1 MRPFLLSLLA
11 LLMLLT
17 PGSSQTNPADRP
29 DAGPNPAVWLK
40 IDQLLAKGQTASAAR
55 LLEPLY
61 QQARRRPQ
69 AAPEYVRTL
78 LYKLRLLENKE
89 EEADVK
95 GIELLEKDLKTA
107 QFPARPVLHS
117 LLAQLYARYY
127 DQHRYQLYD
136 RTNAA
141 RPDTA
146 DASRA
151 DLQTWDAAQLAAAI
165 VGHYQAS
172 VTDEPRRQQQTLLSN
187 LGYLSRGADA
197 AGRARRPTLFDLL
210 AFRAVEGLGNDELYL
225 TKPAQQ
231 FRLIDPKLFG
241 PAAEFA
247 RLPLQAPAPDSLNG
261 QFHALQVVQQLL
273 AFRLQSAT
281 TAPEALADADLQ
293 RLEFVQQ
300 HAELANKTE
309 LYRAALR
316 RAADTYRASPI
327 AAEFGAAEA
336 ASWQEEDPGKAHA
349 LALDVE
355 KAYAK
360 SRGASQAAVL
370 RGQLERVE
378 IGFTTEDVLLPGRP
392 WLLKLTVRNAPRLY
406 ATAYRLSSA
415 QVLRQLEQPVQYQDK
430 TLQQRYARALA
441 AKPAA
446 AWTLEQAGPTD
457 FRSHTVQQAG
467 PALPLGQYLIVLS
480 TAPANPTK
488 EQPGTVT
495 TYNQVQV
502 SELSYLRRNAANTN
516 GPELLV
522 LHRQTGAP
530 LAGVRVVA
538 SAQKYNQFDNI
549 RRATNYVRQEP
560 QNTDEK
566 GKVSPIV
573 GKLPGDVTQIR
584 SLLFSKGADSL
595 LINDYLYHLS
605 HPRDESA
612 ERAQRQTFLYTD
624 RAIYRPGQTL
634 YFKGI
639 LTETLAGKSTL
650 LTNTPVSVRLIDVN
664 GQTVQTLPFTTNDFG
679 SFHSSLVL
687 PTGLLNGQMQL
698 QTDHGS
704 VDFAVEDYKRPTF
717 QVTMAPVQG
726 TPVLGQEVTVRGTA
740 TAYAGQP
747 VDGAAVSYRVV
758 RRTFWPYFG
767 RGYYGGGGPA
777 EQEIASGT
785 ARTDSAGSFAVTFVA
800 QPGETGSG
808 GKRGPGGPG
817 YVFEV
822 TADVTDAAGETRT
835 GQQRVS
841 LGTAALVLR
850 LQLPAL
856 LNRAALAGT
865 ADKAEKT
872 EETGLQLLSTNAAGE
887 ALPATGEL
895 RLYRLTPPATAF
907 RPRLWERPEREA
919 LSPEE
924 FGRQFPLDAYGQ
936 QDNDSTWART
946 LVATLPF
953 NTEKAPA
960 LPELAAQLARQEPG
974 RYLLEASA
982 TPAKAGQPTAKTGQF
997 FTLFDPAAT
1006 RLPVPTTDWFVP
1018 LQSSVTPG
1026 GVARFLVG
1034 SSLPDARVLL
1044 AAEANGQPL
1053 RPAEWLTLRAGEQRV
1068 VEVPVPAAPGEGQL
1082 YVHLTQVRDNRLY
1095 THTAPVQIA
1104 PPPAPLLLD
1113 IATFRDKLQPGQPE
1127 TWRVTIKQTGGK
1139 PADAE
1144 LLATLY
1150 DQSLDVFRPHDFQ
1163 PLNFPQRY
1171 FQPMLAW
1178 QGSFG
1183 TEDGRY
1189 LLTDHPG
1196 TISILPVLY
1205 PELNLWGFGSGD
1217 GMEAVETV
1225 IETKAYVVA
1234 DAATM
1239 RPGAPARVMIRGAR
1253 AAAAPV
1259 AMANSQL
1266 SEVVVAGSMTRQ
1278 TQMQRV
1284 GTIPPPA
1291 DLSQVQA
1298 RTDFRETAF
1307 WLPALRTNA
1316 QGETVLEFQMPEAVT
1331 RWQLLALA
1339 HDRQLRTGQLRR
1351 ELVTQKKLQVTAN
1364 APRFFREG
1372 DQLIF
1377 QAKLSNLTNEALA
1390 GTAQLLLLDAR
1401 TQQPLEARLLQSPA
1415 QLAFNLPA
1423 NQSQALSW
1431 SIMLPENIEG
1441 QLPLEAV
1448 TYKVVASAQLPVAS
1462 SRLSG
1467 KQKRQRRK
1475 NGPTTNNQQL
1485 ATIEDG
1491 EQNTLPVLPNRLLVT
1506 ESLPL
1511 PIVGPATRE
1520 FELKKLTSTTSA
1532 TRRNYSLTLEMT
1544 PNPAWYAV
1552 QALPYLMEYPYECS
1566 EQVFSRLY
1574 ANLLAAKI
1582 LQSSPALK
1590 TTLAEWQRA
1599 ARAGDPAALSS
1610 KLEQNPELKSL
1621 LLQETPW
1628 VRDAQNETER
1638 MRRLTEL
1645 FDEPRLKAETARAL
1659 AKLRQQQLPDGA
1671 FPWFEKMPAD
1681 RYITQLIVAGFG
1693 KLQKLGAFDA
1703 LNDEQARPLLQSA
1716 LAYLDGE
1723 LQQDYARLRKQP
1735 KVDLKADN
1743 LNDLQIQ
1750 ALYARSFWPAP
1761 AVPKAAQPA
1770 QAYYRQQ
1777 AATYW
1782 SGRTRYLQAQTA
1794 LALHRAKIQPTVTAQ
1809 IMTALSENALHSDE
1823 LGMYW
1828 KDVRPG
1834 YYWREAPTETQ
1845 ATLIEAYD
1853 EIKNDQRAVDE
1864 LKLWLL
1870 KQKQVQSWA
1879 STRATADA
1887 CYALLLRGSDWLK
1900 PAAEPLVVTVGGQP
1914 AQPTG
1919 QQAVTGYYKITWPAT
1934 EIKPAQGRV
1943 TVRKPDAGVA
1953 WGALYWQYFEQLDKI
1968 TPAATGLQLER
1979 RLYREQRTAAGPVLE
1994 PLRPASPL
2002 RVGDVLVVRLVL
2014 RADRDLEYVHLK
2026 DQRAAGLEL
2035 IGQTSGYRYQ
2045 SGLGYYESPR
2055 DAATNFFISYFPK
2068 GTHTFEYRLR
2078 AAQAGNFSGG
2088 LSQLQCLY
2096 APEFTTHSV
2105 GTRVSIAGQK

>member
-1 MRPFLLSLLA
+1 MRSFLLCLFA

-17 PGSSQTNPADRP
+17 PGSSQTTPP
-29 DAGPNPAVWLK
+29 GSPEGPNAAVWLK
-40 IDQLLAKGQTASAAR
+40 IDQLLAKGQTASAAK

-95 GIELLEKDLKTA
+95 SIALLEADLQTA

-117 LLAQLYARYY
+117 LLAQLYTHYY
-127 DQHRYQLYD
+127 QQHRYQLYS

-146 DASRA
+146 DQSRA
-151 DLQTWDAAQLAAAI
+151 DLRTWGAARLGAA
-165 VGHYQAS
+165 VVEHYRAS
-172 VTDEPRRQQQTLLSN
+172 VADEPRRQQQLRLSE

-197 AGRARRPTLFDLL
+197 AGRARRPTLYDLL
-210 AFRAVEGLGNDELYL
+210 AFRAVEGLGNDELYI
-225 TKPAQQ
+225 TRPAQQ
-231 FRLIDPKLFG
+231 FRLTDPQLFG
-241 PAAEFA
+241 PAAEFV
-247 RLPLQAPAPDSLNG
+247 RLKLEAPAADSLNG
-261 QFHALQVVQQLL
+261 QFHALQVLQQLL
-273 AFRLQSAT
+273 AFRLQTAT

-300 HAELANKTE
+300 HATLENKTA

-316 RAADTYRASPI
+316 RAADAYQATPV

-336 ASWQEEDPGKAHA
+336 ASWQQDDPSKAHA
-349 LALDVE
+349 LALAVE
-355 KAYAK
+355 QRFPKT
-360 SRGASQAAVL
+360 RGAGQAAVL
-370 RGQLERVE
+370 RQELERVE
-378 IGFTTEDVLLPGRP
+378 IGFTTEDVLLPNQP
-392 WLLKLTVRNAPRLY
+392 WLLQLTVRNAPRLY
-406 ATAYRLSSA
+406 ATAYRLSAA
-415 QVLRQLEQPVQYQDK
+415 QQLRQLEQPELYQNK

-446 AWTLEQAGPTD
+446 TWTLDVPGPAD

-467 PALPLGQYLIVLS
+467 PSLPLGRYLIVLS
-480 TAPANPTK
+480 TTPTNPTK
-488 EQPGTVT
+488 EQPGIVT
-495 TYNQVQV
+495 AFGEVPV
-502 SELSYLRRNAANTN
+502 SELSHLRRSAANTD

-530 LAGVRVVA
+530 LAGVRVLPFF
-538 SAQKYNQFDNI
+538 QFYNQAKRQYEQ
-549 RRATNYVRQEP
+549 RRGAAQTTSSEGIAQVPVEIKTG
-560 QNTDEK
+560 QNTQ
-566 GKVSPIV
+566 
-573 GKLPGDVTQIR
+573 LRAALLTQ
-584 SLLFSKGADSL
+584 GPDSL
-595 LINDYLYHLS
+595 LMTEGHGYYGARRDLND
-605 HPRDESA
+605 DEDDS
-612 ERAQRQTFLYTD
+612 ESTTFLYTD
-624 RAIYRPGQTL
+624 RAIYRPGQTI

-639 LTETLAGKSTL
+639 VAEKRKGQARVLADFKETVELH
-650 LTNTPVSVRLIDVN
+650 DVN
-664 GQTVQTLPFTTNDFG
+664 GQVVQRAEFQTNKFG
-679 SFHSSLVL
+679 SFHGSFVL
-687 PTGLLNGQMQL
+687 PTGLLNGQMSL
-698 QTDHGS
+698 VASAADDPRNAYFS
-704 VDFAVEDYKRPTF
+704 VEDYKRPTF
-717 QVTMAPVQG
+717 RVALAPVQG
-726 TPVLGQEVTVRGTA
+726 TPVLGQPVTVRGTA

-747 VDGAAVSYRVV
+747 VDGATVQYRVV
-758 RRTFWPYFG
+758 RRTFWPWFG
-767 RGYYGGGGPA
+767 RGFYGGGGPA
-777 EQEIASGT
+777 EQEITSGT
-785 ARTDSAGSFAVTFVA
+785 ARTDSAGGFAITFVA
-800 QPGETGSG
+800 QADENSPG

-822 TADVTDAAGETRT
+822 TADVTDAAGETRS
-835 GQQRVS
+835 GQQRIS
-841 LGTAALVLR
+841 LGAAALTLR

-856 LNRAALAGT
+856 LNRAELPAT
-865 ADKAEKT
+865 T
-872 EETGLQLLSTNAAGE
+872 ELQLLSTNATGE

-895 RLYRLTPPATAF
+895 HLYRLTPPATAF
-907 RPRLWERPEREA
+907 RPRAWPRPEREG
-919 LSPEE
+919 LSREE
-924 FGRQFPLDAYGQ
+924 FRRQFPLDAYALE
-936 QDNDSTWART
+936 DNDSTWART

-953 NTEKAPA
+953 NTEKTPQ

-974 RYLLEASA
+974 RYLLEATA
-982 TPAKAGQPTAKTGQF
+982 APAKPGQPTAKAEQF
-997 FTLFDPAAT
+997 FTLFDPAAA
-1006 RLPVPTTDWFVP
+1006 RLPVPTTDWFVA
-1018 LQSSVTPG
+1018 LQDSVRPG

-1034 SSLPDARVLL
+1034 SSLAGARVLL
-1044 AAEANGQPL
+1044 AAEANGRPL
-1053 RPAEWLTLRAGEQRV
+1053 RSEWLTLRAGEQRV
-1068 VEVPVPAAPGEGQL
+1068 VEVPVPAALGEGQL
-1082 YVHLTQVRDNRLY
+1082 YVHFTQVGDNRLY
-1095 THTAPVQIA
+1095 THTAPVQVA
-1104 PPPAPLLLD
+1104 EPPAPLLLD
-1113 IATFRDKLQPGQPE
+1113 IATFRDKLQPGQQE
-1127 TWRVTIKQTGGK
+1127 TWRVTIKQTNGK

-1150 DQSLDVFRPHDFQ
+1150 DQSLDVFRTHNFQ
-1163 PLNFPQRY
+1163 PLTLPERFY
-1171 FQPMLAW
+1171 AAILAW
-1178 QGSFG
+1178 QGRFG
-1183 TEDGRY
+1183 TEEGQELFDTQPHGESPDEVEYPHLNMWGY
-1189 LLTDHPG
+1189 LREDAVARRSRG
-1196 TISILPVLY
+1196 TLRM
-1205 PELNLWGFGSGD
+1205 N
-1217 GMEAVETV
+1217 
-1225 IETKAYVVA
+1225 
-1234 DAATM
+1234 
-1239 RPGAPARVMIRGAR
+1239 
-1253 AAAAPV
+1253 V
-1259 AMANSQL
+1259 AMSADSKQL
-1266 SEVVVAGSMTRQ
+1266 SEVVVTGYAEAADMAAPAPMASALAGKVAGVQIEETSAEQGQSASR
-1278 TQMQRV
+1278 
-1284 GTIPPPA
+1284 P

-1351 ELVTQKKLQVTAN
+1351 ELVTQKKLQITAN

-1377 QAKLSNLTNEALA
+1377 QAKLSNLTAEVLT
-1390 GTAQLLLLDAR
+1390 GTAQIFLLDAR

-1431 SIMLPENIEG
+1431 SLTLPETAEG
-1441 QLPLEAV
+1441 QMPLEAV
-1448 TYKVVASAQLPVAS
+1448 TYKVVAKGQLVINNEELRIKGRKA
-1462 SRLSG
+1462 R
-1467 KQKRQRRK
+1467 KEAKNQKPETRNQ
-1475 NGPTTNNQQL
+1475 TTV
-1485 ATIEDG
+1485 EDG
-1491 EQNTLPVLPNRLLVT
+1491 EQNTLPVLPNRLLIT

-1520 FELKKLTSTTSA
+1520 FELQKLTSTTSA

-1582 LQSSPALK
+1582 LQSSPALR

-1599 ARAGDPAALSS
+1599 AQAGDQAALSS
-1610 KLEQNPELKSL
+1610 KLEQNQELKNL

-1628 VRDAQNETER
+1628 LRDAQSETER
-1638 MRRLTEL
+1638 MRRLAEL

-1693 KLQKLGAFDA
+1693 KLQRLGAFDA
-1703 LNDEQARPLLQSA
+1703 MQDEQARPLLQNA

-1723 LQQDYARLRKQP
+1723 LQQDYARLCKQP
-1735 KVDLKADN
+1735 KVDLKADH
-1743 LNDLQIQ
+1743 LNDVQIQ
-1750 ALYARSFWPAP
+1750 ALYARSFWPAVV
-1761 AVPKAAQPA
+1761 VPKAAQPA
-1770 QAYYRQQ
+1770 WAYYQQQ

-1782 SGRTRYLQAQTA
+1782 PGRTRYLQAQTA
-1794 LALHRAKIQPTVTAQ
+1794 LALHRAKTQSAAVGQ
-1809 IMTALSENALHSDE
+1809 IMTALSENALHSPE

-1870 KQKQVQSWA
+1870 KQKQVQNWA

-1900 PAAEPLVVTVGGQP
+1900 PAAEPLTVTVGGQP
-1914 AQPTG
+1914 AQPTS
-1919 QQAVTGYYKITWPAT
+1919 QQAGTGYYKISWPAT

-1953 WGALYWQYFEQLDKI
+1953 WGALYWQYFEQLDKV

-1994 PLRPASPL
+1994 PLTPAAPL
-2002 RVGDVLVVRLVL
+2002 RVGDVLVVRLIL
-2014 RADRDLEYVHLK
+2014 CADRDLEYVHLK

-2035 IGQTSGYRYQ
+2035 IAQTSGYRYQ

-2096 APEFTTHSV
+2096 APEFTTHSA

>member
-1 MRPFLLSLLA
+1 MRPFLLCLLA

-17 PGSSQTNPADRP
+17 PGSSQISPADRP
-29 DAGPNPAVWLK
+29 DSGPNAATWRK

-55 LLEPLY
+55 LLAPLY

-95 GIELLEKDLKTA
+95 GIELLEKDLETA

-117 LLAQLYARYY
+117 LLAQLYTRYY
-127 DQHRYQLYD
+127 QQHRYQLYS

-146 DASRA
+146 DQSRA
-151 DLQTWDAAQLAAAI
+151 DLRTWDAARLGAA
-165 VGHYQAS
+165 VVNHYRAS
-172 VTDEPRRQQQTLLSN
+172 TEEEPRRQQQLKLTD

-197 AGRARRPTLFDLL
+197 EGRQRRPTLFDLL
-210 AFRAVEGLGNDELYL
+210 AFRAVDGLSNAELYI
-225 TKPAQQ
+225 TRPAQQ
-231 FRLIDPKLFG
+231 FRLTNPALFG
-241 PAAEFA
+241 PAAEFV
-247 RLPLQAPAPDSLNG
+247 RLPLEAPAADSLNG
-261 QFHALQVVQQLL
+261 QFHALRVLQQQL
-273 AFRLQSAT
+273 AFRLTDKANPT
-281 TAPEALADADLQ
+281 ALADADLQ
-293 RLEFVQQ
+293 RLEFINQ
-300 HAELANKTE
+300 HAALENQQT
-309 LYRAALR
+309 LYRAALA
-316 RAADTYRASPI
+316 RAAATYQALPI
-327 AAEFGAAEA
+327 AAEFRAAEA
-336 ASWQEEDPGKAHA
+336 AAWKEQDPAKAHA
-349 LALDVE
+349 LALAVE
-355 KAYAK
+355 QEFPKT
-360 SRGASQAAVL
+360 RGARQAAAL
-370 RGQLERVE
+370 RQQLERVE
-378 IGFTTEDVLLPGRP
+378 LSFTAEEVLLPNQP
-392 WLLKLTVRNAPRLY
+392 WLLQLTVRNAPRLY

-415 QVLRQLEQPVQYQDK
+415 QVLRQLERPELYQNK
-430 TLQQRYARALA
+430 TLQQRYARTLA

-446 AWTLEQAGPTD
+446 AWTLEVPGPAD

-467 PALPLGQYLIVLS
+467 PSLPLGHYLIVLS

-488 EQPGTVT
+488 EQPGAITAT
-495 TYNQVQV
+495 SQVQV
-502 SELSYLRRNAANTN
+502 SQLSYLRRSTPDAD

-530 LAGVRVVA
+530 LADVRVLPFF
-538 SAQKYNQFDNI
+538 QFYNQPKRQYQQ
-549 RRATNYVRQEP
+549 RRGEAQTTSTTGQVRIPVGVKTGE
-560 QNTDEK
+560 NTQ
-566 GKVSPIV
+566 
-573 GKLPGDVTQIR
+573 LRAALFTQ
-584 SLLFSKGADSL
+584 GPDSL
-595 LINDYLYHLS
+595 LMTDNMGYYGPRRSQPDENDE
-605 HPRDESA
+605 PES
-612 ERAQRQTFLYTD
+612 RTFLYTD
-624 RAIYRPGQTL
+624 RAIYRPGQTV

-639 LTETLAGKSTL
+639 VAQQQKGRTKVLANFKEIVEL
-650 LTNTPVSVRLIDVN
+650 HDVN
-664 GQTVQTLPFTTNDFG
+664 GQVVQRAEFQTNKFG
-679 SFHSSLVL
+679 SFHGSFVL
-687 PTGLLNGQMQL
+687 PTGLLNGQMTL
-698 QTDHGS
+698 VADESDEGGE
-704 VDFAVEDYKRPTF
+704 VYFAVEDYKRPTF
-717 QVTMAPVQG
+717 QVTFAPVAG
-726 TPVLGQEVTVRGTA
+726 TPVLGQPVTVRGTA

-747 VDGAAVSYRVV
+747 VDGAAVNYRVV
-758 RRTFWPYFG
+758 RRTFWPYYG
-767 RGYYGGGGPA
+767 RGFYGGGAP
-777 EQEIASGT
+777 EQEIATGT
-785 ARTDSAGSFAVTFVA
+785 ARTDSAGGFTVTFVA
-800 QPGETGSG
+800 QAGETAAG
-808 GKRGPGGPG
+808 GKRGSWEPG

-835 GQQRVS
+835 GEQRLS
-841 LGTAALVLR
+841 LGTEALTLR
-850 LQLPAL
+850 LDVPELV
-856 LNRAALAGT
+856 NRADLP
-865 ADKAEKT
+865 E
-872 EETGLQLLSTNAAGE
+872 LRLLSTNATGE
-887 ALPATGEL
+887 ALPAQGQL
-895 RLYRLTPPATAF
+895 RLYRLTPPARAF
-907 RPRLWERPEREA
+907 RPRPWARPEREA
-919 LSPEE
+919 LSAEE
-924 FGRQFPLDAYGQ
+924 FRRRFPLDAYGAE
-936 QDNDSTWART
+936 DNDSTWART
-946 LVATLPF
+946 LVLTQAFDTDKTPL
-953 NTEKAPA
+953 
-960 LPELAAQLARQEPG
+960 LPELAARLARQEPG
-974 RYLLEASA
+974 RYRLEATA
-982 TPAKAGQPTAKTGQF
+982 APAKAGQPAPRAEHF
-997 FTLFDPAAT
+997 FTLFDPAAN
-1006 RLPVPTTDWFVP
+1006 RLPVPSPDWFVA
-1018 LQSSVTPG
+1018 LQDSIRPG

-1034 SSLPDARVLL
+1034 SSFAGARVLVQ
-1044 AAEANGQPL
+1044 AEAKGEAL
-1053 RPAEWLTLRAGEQRV
+1053 RAEWLTLGAGEQRV
-1068 VEVPVPAAPGEGQL
+1068 VEVPVPVALGETQF

-1095 THTAPVQIA
+1095 LHTAAVQVA
-1104 PPPAPLLLD
+1104 TPPAPLVLS
-1113 IATFRDKLQPGQPE
+1113 IATFRDKLQPGQRE
-1127 TWRVTIKQTGGK
+1127 TWRVTIKQTDGK

-1150 DQSLDVFRPHDFQ
+1150 DKSLDVFRPHSFT
-1163 PLNFPQRY
+1163 PLEFPQPY
-1171 FQPMLAW
+1171 SPATLAW
-1178 QGSFG
+1178 QGRFG
-1183 TEDGRY
+1183 LEEGRGLFDNQPSGESPEEVEYPHLTMWGVWGEDTR
-1189 LLTDHPG
+1189 
-1196 TISILPVLY
+1196 
-1205 PELNLWGFGSGD
+1205 E
-1217 GMEAVETV
+1217 E
-1225 IETKAYVVA
+1225 VA
-1234 DAATM
+1234 STRKSLRM
-1239 RPGAPARVMIRGAR
+1239 N
-1253 AAAAPV
+1253 V
-1259 AMANSQL
+1259 AMDADSKQL
-1266 SEVVVAGSMTRQ
+1266 SEVVVAGYAEAADMAAPMASALAGKVAGVQVEESGAAQDQSAPR
-1278 TQMQRV
+1278 
-1284 GTIPPPA
+1284 P
-1291 DLSQVQA
+1291 DLSNVQA

-1339 HDRQLRTGQLRR
+1339 HDQQLRTGLLQR
-1351 ELVTQKKLQVTAN
+1351 ELVTQKKLQITAN

-1372 DQLIF
+1372 DQLTF
-1377 QAKLSNLTNEALA
+1377 QAKLSNLTADALA
-1390 GTAQLLLLDAR
+1390 GTAQLFLLDAR

-1431 SIMLPENIEG
+1431 SITLPETAEG
-1441 QLPLEAV
+1441 QMPIEAV
-1448 TYKVVASAQLPVAS
+1448 TYKVVASAQLPLVGS
-1462 SRLSG
+1462 QLSG
-1467 KQKRQRRK
+1467 KEKRQRRRQNK
-1475 NGPTTNNQQL
+1475 PTTDNQQL
-1485 ATIEDG
+1485 ATVEDG
-1491 EQNTLPVLPNRLLVT
+1491 EQNTLPVLPNRLLIT

-1582 LQSSPALK
+1582 ITSNPALK

-1599 ARAGDPAALSS
+1599 AQAGDQTALNS
-1610 KLEQNPELKSL
+1610 KLEQNQELKNL

-1628 VRDAQNETER
+1628 LRDAQSETER
-1638 MRRLTEL
+1638 MRRLAEL
-1645 FDEPRLKAETARAL
+1645 FDEPRLRAETARAL
-1659 AKLRQQQLPDGA
+1659 AKLRQQQLPDGS

-1693 KLQKLGAFDA
+1693 KLQRLGAFDA
-1703 LNDEQARPLLQSA
+1703 TQDEQARPLLQNA

-1761 AVPKAAQPA
+1761 AVPKVAQPA
-1770 QAYYRQQ
+1770 RSYYQQQ

-1782 SGRTRYLQAQTA
+1782 PGRTRYLQAQTA
-1794 LALHRAKIQPTVTAQ
+1794 LALHRAKTQPAAVGQ

-1853 EIKNDQRAVDE
+1853 DIQNDQKSVDE
-1864 LKLWLL
+1864 MKLWLL
-1870 KQKQVQSWA
+1870 KQKQVQNWA

-1900 PAAEPLVVTVGGQP
+1900 PATEPLVVTVGGQP
-1914 AQPTG
+1914 AQPTS
-1919 QQAVTGYYKITWPAT
+1919 QQAGTGYYKITWPAA
-1934 EIKPAQGRV
+1934 EITPAQGRV

-1994 PLRPASPL
+1994 PLMPASPL

-2045 SGLGYYESPR
+2045 SGLGYYENPR

-2096 APEFTTHSV
+2096 APEFTTHSA